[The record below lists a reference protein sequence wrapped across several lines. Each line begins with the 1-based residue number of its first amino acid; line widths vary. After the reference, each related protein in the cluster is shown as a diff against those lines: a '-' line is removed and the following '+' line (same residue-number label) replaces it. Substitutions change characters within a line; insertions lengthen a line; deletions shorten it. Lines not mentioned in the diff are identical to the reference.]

1 MGNLQAGSEGH
12 PGIVYVSGGRDLA
25 DAARLG
31 LEQELEHFRPLI
43 EAALAYSQ
51 DTCSWSDVVTEVMEG
66 RAFLMIHPSRKSVCV
81 VQPVHDLHFFTASG
95 DMNDVMEM
103 EEEAERKAKASGFDR
118 MTLAGRKG
126 WQRVLKSR
134 GWKPEAGLVKDL

>member
-25 DAARLG
+25 DAARL
-31 LEQELEHFRPLI
+31 ELQHFRPLI
-43 EAALAYSQ
+43 EEALAYANGLCTW
-51 DTCSWSDVVTEVMEG
+51 DELKTEVMDG
-66 RAFLMIHPSRKSVCV
+66 RAFLIIHPSRKSVCV

-95 DMNDVMEM
+95 DMDDVMEM
-103 EEEAERKAKASGFDR
+103 EAEATRRAKASGFDR
-118 MTLAGRKG
+118 MTLIGRKG

-134 GWKPEAGLVKDL
+134 GWKPESGLVKDL